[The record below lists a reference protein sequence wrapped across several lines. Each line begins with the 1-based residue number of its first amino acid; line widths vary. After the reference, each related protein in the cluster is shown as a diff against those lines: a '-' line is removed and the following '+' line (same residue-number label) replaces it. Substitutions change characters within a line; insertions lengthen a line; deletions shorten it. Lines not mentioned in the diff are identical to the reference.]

1 MLLELTRTG
10 RGGCAVTGSSVQPRG
25 VGGTRAGP
33 SGGDTWGKG
42 IAKGPRHR
50 EREVRWIGPD
60 LSLAYK
66 EAQPSVT
73 RSLRRGILFLLLG
86 SMAMSVVVYSCSR
99 SPLCCPDFTPYS
111 HWPHRASAALPRP
124 ALPLVSPPT
133 TALAGGPQGPTR
145 HHCLAPTSVGL
156 DTLWP
161 HRYSHH
167 SPYLIMGMPRRGLV
181 GRAPRSP

>member
-1 MLLELTRTG
+1 MCCHG
-10 RGGCAVTGSSVQPRG
+10 QF
-25 VGGTRAGP
+25 RAAER
-33 SGGDTWGKG
+33 SGGYKSRAVRG
-42 IAKGPRHR
+42 RHLGQGDCQGAEILR
-50 EREVRWIGPD
+50 ARSEWIGPD

>member
-1 MLLELTRTG
+1 MCCHG
-10 RGGCAVTGSSVQPRG
+10 QF
-25 VGGTRAGP
+25 RAAER
-33 SGGDTWGKG
+33 SGGYKSRAVRG
-42 IAKGPRHR
+42 RHLGQGDCQGAETQR
-50 EREVRWIGPD
+50 ARGEVDR
-60 LSLAYK
+60 
-66 EAQPSVT
+66 T
-73 RSLRRGILFLLLG
+73 RPESRVQRSTAVCNSIPPMGILFLLLG

-124 ALPLVSPPT
+124 ALPLVSPPA

-161 HRYSHH
+161 HKYSHH

-181 GRAPRSP
+181 GRAPRPP